1 MADIDVKGK
10 CKSIEYIS
18 DCDDGDSEDSEDI
31 PICDS
36 EEDVWNILDG
46 LRDLSIVQE
55 CEGDCEGDENNKI
68 GQSSLKPNIRR
79 ISNNQCKLNYG
90 CEVCNSMSLII
101 DDGANI
107 CLDCQAV
114 QSRVI
119 DTGAEW
125 RYYGADDSRDGD
137 PARCGMPTN
146 DLLPKSSMGS
156 VISSR
161 RGDNRDIRRIR
172 MYQMW
177 NSMPYWE
184 RTLYNV
190 FDKLANNTSS
200 HGIPAK
206 VLDDAKVLYKKASEK
221 KISRGDN
228 KEGLIASCIYYAC
241 LMNKLPRSPKEVAR
255 MFHIDPN
262 ILTKGNTRFQSL
274 LQMNVD
280 SSTPDEYIARF
291 GSKLNMSYQDIQKC
305 KLFAKKL
312 DELEIVSENSPTSVA
327 AGAIYYYCLENKIDF
342 SKKNIADVCE
352 VSEVTITK
360 CYKRLQ
366 KHKDLFIQV
375 QNELTS
381 QTSTSPK

>member
-10 CKSIEYIS
+10 GKSIEYIS
-18 DCDDGDSEDSEDI
+18 DCDDGDSENSEDI

-46 LRDLSIVQE
+46 LRELSVAE
-55 CEGDCEGDENNKI
+55 EGESEGEEI
-68 GQSSLKPNIRR
+68 GESSIRKNTRR
-79 ISNNQCKLNYG
+79 ISNGINIQRNLNYG

-101 DDGANI
+101 DDGTNI
-107 CLDCQAV
+107 CLDCQTV

-366 KHKDLFIQV
+366 KHKDLFIQT
-375 QNELTS
+375 QNEVTTQIS
-381 QTSTSPK
+381 DSSK

>member
-1 MADIDVKGK
+1 MAKVAKVATVAFSEGIFDEQEDFEDLNCSTEDDI
-10 CKSIEYIS
+10 
-18 DCDDGDSEDSEDI
+18 
-31 PICDS
+31 
-36 EEDVWNILDG
+36 WNILDDF
-46 LRDLSIVQE
+46 RDFSIGVPMRRNE
-55 CEGDCEGDENNKI
+55 DGILFESCSDGCEICG
-68 GQSSLKPNIRR
+68 SLK
-79 ISNNQCKLNYG
+79 
-90 CEVCNSMSLII
+90 LII

-107 CLDCQAV
+107 CTECKAL

-156 VISSR
+156 VISGR

-190 FDKLANNTSS
+190 FDKLANNTSQ

-262 ILTKGNTRFQSL
+262 VLTKGNTRFQTL

-280 SSTPDEYIARF
+280 SSSPDEYIARF
-291 GSKLNMSYQDIQKC
+291 GSKLNMSYQDIQIC
-305 KLFAKKL
+305 KTFAKKL

-327 AGAIYYYCLENKIDF
+327 AGALYYYCMEHKINFNK
-342 SKKNIADVCE
+342 KQIADVCE

-366 KHKDLFIQV
+366 KFKDMFTVAVAVALDATK
-375 QNELTS
+375 TS
-381 QTSTSPK
+381 V